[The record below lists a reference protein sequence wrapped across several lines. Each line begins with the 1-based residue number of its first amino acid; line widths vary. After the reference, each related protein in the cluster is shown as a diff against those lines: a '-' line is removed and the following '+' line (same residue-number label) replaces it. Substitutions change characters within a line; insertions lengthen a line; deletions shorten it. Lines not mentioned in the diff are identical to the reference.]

1 MALSGANKSETSIDI
16 RRLQAIEL
24 RREGYGI
31 GEIAEKLGIARN
43 TVSRYLNSR
52 ETKEIVEEARNRLK
66 GLVNSS
72 VDVYALAI
80 QRAEGDM
87 ANAQRAARDILK
99 NYGLLIEQL
108 QHTGALQ
115 FNLQYKV
122 DDDNANTD
130 RVQSESDTISDGS
143 DPASSSEA

>member
-1 MALSGANKSETSIDI
+1 MTNSGTNGEGSRDI
-16 RRLQAIEL
+16 LRLEAIEL
-24 RREGYGI
+24 RRKGFNAT
-31 GEIAEKLGIARN
+31 EIAEKLNISRT

-52 ETKEIVEEARNRLK
+52 ETKEIVEEARQRLK

-108 QHTGALQ
+108 QHAGAFQ

-130 RVQSESDTISDGS
+130 RVQSEPDTIPDGS
-143 DPASSSEA
+143 DSSGSSEA